1 MVQRSCIFSR
11 RTWPCRYGPAIM
23 HAHPRHPSSP
33 CRKKDALR
41 SRSRPPASRAYAANL
56 AVVRHASEG
65 VPCPDPHAVAVRARS
80 RIVFSLQVQVGGG
93 SRVCRFV
100 ALAECCTVCERRERE
115 RESSM
120 DSSVGRRA
128 KVRGAVS
135 CTGVLCILQ
144 ITAQYFTGH
153 QITSDAYSMPCGR
166 LYILNYYYYPYNI
179 PSPFHFY

>member
-41 SRSRPPASRAYAANL
+41 SRSRPPGSRAYAANL

-115 RESSM
+115 RE
-120 DSSVGRRA
+120 RA
-128 KVRGAVS
+128 PWIHQSGGGQRYGGL
-135 CTGVLCILQ
+135 CRVLEYYVFYRSRLNILQ
-144 ITAQYFTGH
+144 VT
-153 QITSDAYSMPCGR
+153 R
-166 LYILNYYYYPYNI
+166 
-179 PSPFHFY
+179 

>member
-115 RESSM
+115 RELHGFISREE
-120 DSSVGRRA
+120 G
-128 KVRGAVS
+128 KG
-135 CTGVLCILQ
+135 TGGCVVYWS
-144 ITAQYFTGH
+144 TMYFTDHGS
-153 QITSDAYSMPCGR
+153 IFYRSPD
-166 LYILNYYYYPYNI
+166 NI
-179 PSPFHFY
+179 RRIFYALRSAVHLKLLLLSL